1 MSPTITTDLRHR
13 CTAPATRRSQLCSRL
28 PCQMRVSR
36 RSWTGGG
43 RRDSLD
49 SKVWKSR
56 LALLASAVVGLL
68 LAVPSPASG
77 QAWTPAKGSG
87 SATLSFQYLEGADH
101 LFSVDITGES
111 FGGGY
116 VGRGRRADLGEID
129 GRSLALRVDY
139 GVTDRL
145 ALGARLPYVWARY
158 TGRAP
163 HPGVEA
169 DDGSFDSGLQDLS
182 VELRYKALDRRVVVT
197 PFVAYGTPASD
208 YGTLGHASLGRGLD
222 EARLGVYFGTPT
234 SLFTWVHA
242 SYSYAFVEEVLGVST
257 DRSDATLAVGYQ
269 RSQRLGMRLFGSHL
283 DTRGGID
290 WWTHFL
296 DTDSHAG
303 HDHLDQGEV
312 FVHHD
317 QLSRSEATLLGLG
330 LTYSLGPYAVDLSVS
345 RSVDGENT
353 HQVTASALSLT
364 WSY

>member
-1 MSPTITTDLRHR
+1 MAKPS
-13 CTAPATRRSQLCSRL
+13 
-28 PCQMRVSR
+28 
-36 RSWTGGG
+36 GF
-43 RRDSLD
+43 
-49 SKVWKSR
+49 
-56 LALLASAVVGLL
+56 LASAVVGLL

-87 SATLSFQYLEGADH
+87 SVTLSFQYLEGADH
-101 LFSVDITGES
+101 LFSVDVTGKS

-116 VGRGRRADLGEID
+116 VGRGRRADLGEVA

-158 TGRAP
+158 VGRIP

-169 DDGSFDSGLQDLS
+169 DDGSFHSGLQDLS

-222 EARLGVYFGTPT
+222 EARLGVYFGAPS

-290 WWTHFL
+290 WLTDF
-296 DTDSHAG
+296 DTGSHAG
-303 HDHLDQGEV
+303 Q

-317 QLSRSEATLLGLG
+317 QLSRTEATLVGLG
-330 LTYSLGPYAVDLSVS
+330 LTYSRGLYDVDLSVS
-345 RSVDGENT
+345 RAVDGENT
-353 HQVTASALSLT
+353 HELTGSTLSLS
-364 WSY
+364 WSF